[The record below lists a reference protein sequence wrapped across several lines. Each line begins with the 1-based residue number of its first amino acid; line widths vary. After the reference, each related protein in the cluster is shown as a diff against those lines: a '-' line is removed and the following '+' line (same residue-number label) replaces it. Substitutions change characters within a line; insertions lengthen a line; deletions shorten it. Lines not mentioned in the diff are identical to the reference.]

1 MDYPIHL
8 FQPSFDVRLPIL
20 LFKREFPLAIAFP
33 TFSPL
38 EIAISTSLK
47 MKNICE
53 LFRLYQLVLIRSLMR
68 AFHGPLRV
76 LQKAKSF
83 ISLAKIRVK
92 WGR

>member
-1 MDYPIHL
+1 
-8 FQPSFDVRLPIL
+8 
-20 LFKREFPLAIAFP
+20 
-33 TFSPL
+33 
-38 EIAISTSLK
+38 